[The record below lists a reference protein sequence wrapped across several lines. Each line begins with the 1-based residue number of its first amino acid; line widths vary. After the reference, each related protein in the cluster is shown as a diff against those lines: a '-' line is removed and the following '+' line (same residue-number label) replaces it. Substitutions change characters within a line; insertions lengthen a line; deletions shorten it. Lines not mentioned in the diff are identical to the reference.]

1 MRKSVEFSFGCFF
14 TCEVFDTGSVSSL
27 AYTAREETGNSRL
40 TCIVTIGYGVYVLVV
55 PEGIEVIAET

>member
-1 MRKSVEFSFGCFF
+1 MRESVEFSFGRFF
-14 TCEVFDTGSVSSL
+14 TGEVFDTGSVSSF

-40 TCIVTIGYGVYVLVV
+40 TGIVTIGYGVYVLVV